1 MGTGDYIC
9 ITMTGGAP
17 WGFRLQGGK
26 EEKQPLQIAKIRNKS
41 KASKAGLCEGDEV
54 ISINGNPCDDLTYSE
69 VIALMEGLADTL
81 QMLIKRSSSGV
92 NETFSPETENG
103 SDIKNEEYKESTTLQ
118 IRTAAPR
125 PHQQLQIIGA
135 THETL
140 QKEQQSDVERDITPS
155 HKIPPK
161 VIEAPKTHFI
171 EVPAFT
177 GEKPGPT
184 VELQLSLL
192 HGKHKGSSVPSLT
205 VLGAEQHKS
214 SEAGA
219 TLPQDGNSWLTAG
232 PTAEKDHAVQWS
244 SRTFQA
250 AGGKEV
256 KATLRA
262 ETKEPSLTKVEVILD
277 CSDRAKEEFGSL
289 AEKGCVD
296 SQVEG
301 GQSEAPPSVVSFGIS
316 SEGTEQGEDD
326 QHSER
331 EHSRPHKHRARHAR
345 LRRSESQSEKRVKEA
360 KSKCK
365 SIALLLT
372 AAPNPNS
379 KGVLMFKK
387 RRQRA
392 RKYTLVSY
400 GTGEL
405 ERYEDEG
412 EEDEGEEGEK
422 ENAFEITL
430 LGTSESEIDEDFFS
444 DIDKEDRIVTFDWDT
459 GLLEVEKKP
468 KSGDEMSQ
476 LLPESKGKGAVMF
489 AKRRQRLDQIT
500 AEQEAMRMQAGHSSS
515 EEHQAATTSESTYKM
530 SSSSYQAKQEESSRV
545 KSHVSKSYIE
555 VSHSHGA
562 AIQQN
567 GIGITPEANLMYPSS
582 EALKTAASNR
592 TAKPFPGVQNRA
604 AAPFSPTR
612 SMTSPLSDLPAPP
625 PYTSVS
631 PPPETLY
638 RTVLSPV
645 AASPAQ
651 PAIWSPTEST
661 EQIASRDERIAVPA
675 KRTGILQEAKRRS
688 TAKPMFTFKDT
699 PKLSPNPALLSLVQN
714 TEGKKGG
721 AAGFESG
728 PEEDY
733 LSLGAE
739 ACNFMQIQ
747 AAKQKVPPPVAPK
760 PSLKVSPTAATP
772 ASPVWSPPAV
782 AVTQPPIFPAPN
794 SPEMAAP
801 APVKTAQPAYPPPQP
816 VNIVQPAYPPPQP
829 VNIAQP
835 AYPPPQPAYSPPQPP
850 STLKL
855 ASPFKGPQT
864 AAAHQNYTPKT
875 TPTTPVGNAVLAGG
889 VGPAFEMPPALSG
902 KGAQLFAKRQ
912 SRMEKYV
919 VDSETVQANMAR
931 AGSPTP
937 SLPASWK
944 YSSNVRAPP
953 PVGYNPIY
961 TPSYPLAA
969 TKPQSK
975 SPAAAKTTKKKPKK
989 ALSSLEVMKHQPYQ
1003 LNSSLFTF
1011 QPPSDNKESALPK
1024 QPAKFDSASA
1034 SKQALPSRSLNAGSP
1049 SNVRES
1055 SVYSVP
1061 AYTSQPFFQSN
1072 ASSPVIESC
1081 ASTGYPSFSKQEP
1094 AASSMFTAPRPKFS
1108 AKKVGVSAQERGG
1121 ERSLSLPG
1129 WPPSATS
1136 RSMSPVSPVV
1146 FQPAPDYFSKPPPA
1160 ADKPG
1165 KRLTPWE
1172 AAAKSPLGLVDD
1184 AFGPQTIQ
1192 ESIAANVVSAA
1203 RRKTL
1208 PAPPDEWKQK
1218 VAYEHPAPS
1227 AHAKLA
1233 SFGRS
1238 QSAAFFPAKSTVS
1251 APSSTAPCSSR
1262 LQYAYYGQRAQT
1274 DPDMVSMDSRSDY
1287 YLSLADSNYNP
1298 LPKGWRRQT

>member
-54 ISINGNPCDDLTYSE
+54 ISINGNPCADLAYSE
-69 VIALMEGLADTL
+69 VITLMEGLTDTL
-81 QMLIKRSSSGV
+81 QMLIKRSSSGA
-92 NETFSPETENG
+92 NETLSPEPGNG
-103 SDIKNEEYKESTTLQ
+103 DNHNIKNSEYKESTTLQ
-118 IRTAAPR
+118 IRTAMQR
-125 PHQQLQIIGA
+125 PPMELQITGA
-135 THETL
+135 TKEMFQT
-140 QKEQQSDVERDITPS
+140 EQQTAVVDSSITKQERETAHS

-161 VIEAPKTHFI
+161 VIEAPKAQLI
-171 EVPAFT
+171 SVPAFSGET
-177 GEKPGPT
+177 GERPVPT
-184 VELQLSLL
+184 VELQLSLS
-192 HGKHKGSSVPSLT
+192 HDRHKGSSVSGLNI
-205 VLGAEQHKS
+205 LGAEKYKC
-214 SEAGA
+214 SEAGSN
-219 TLPQDGNSWLTAG
+219 LQGGSSWVTSA
-232 PTAEKDHAVQWS
+232 PAAERDQSAQYS
-244 SRTFQA
+244 SRTFHIA
-250 AGGKEV
+250 PYKEV
-256 KATLRA
+256 QAVPEA
-262 ETKEPSLTKVEVILD
+262 ETKEPSFTKVEVILD
-277 CSDRAKEEFGSL
+277 CSDREKEASRSL

-331 EHSRPHKHRARHAR
+331 EHNRPHKHRARHAR
-345 LRRSESQSEKRVKEA
+345 LRRSESLSEKQVKEA

-405 ERYEDEG
+405 ERYEDDGEEFEG
-412 EEDEGEEGEK
+412 EEESERD
-422 ENAFEITL
+422 NTFEVTL
-430 LGTSESEIDEDFFS
+430 LGTSESEIDEDLFS
-444 DIDKEDRIVTFDWDT
+444 DLDKEDRIVTFDWDA

-468 KSGDEMSQ
+468 KGVDEMQ
-476 LLPESKGKGAVMF
+476 MLPESKGKGALMF
-489 AKRRQRLDQIT
+489 AKRRQRVDQVT
-500 AEQEAMRMQAGHSSS
+500 AEQEAMKMQGVYSTEQHR
-515 EEHQAATTSESTYKM
+515 EATTTENAPKI
-530 SSSSYQAKQEESSRV
+530 SSSSYQVKQAEASRIQ
-545 KSHVSKSYIE
+545 SHVSKSYIE
-555 VSHSHGA
+555 VSRSHGTT
-562 AIQQN
+562 IQQN
-567 GIGITPEANLMYPSS
+567 GLGGAPEANMLCQSS
-582 EALKTAASNR
+582 EALKSASLNR
-592 TAKPFPGVQNRA
+592 TAKPFLNIQNRAA

-631 PPPETLY
+631 PPPEALY
-638 RTVLSPV
+638 RTALTPV
-645 AASPAQ
+645 ANTAQ
-651 PAIWSPTEST
+651 PALWSPTEST

-675 KRTGILQEAKRRS
+675 KRTGILQEAKKRN
-688 TAKPMFTFKDT
+688 TAKPMFTFKDA
-699 PKLSPNPALLSLVQN
+699 PKVSPNPALLSLVQN
-714 TEGKKGG
+714 SEGKKGT
-721 AAGFESG
+721 ATGFESG

-760 PSLKVSPTAATP
+760 PSLKVSPTDTTP
-772 ASPVWSPPAV
+772 ISPVWSPPAV
-782 AVTQPPIFPAPN
+782 AVAVAQLPVFPAPR
-794 SPEMAAP
+794 SPEVATP
-801 APVKTAQPAYPPPQP
+801 APVKTTK
-816 VNIVQPAYPPPQP
+816 
-829 VNIAQP
+829 
-835 AYPPPQPAYSPPQPP
+835 PAYSPPQPP
-850 STLKL
+850 STLNL
-855 ASPFKGPQT
+855 AGPFKGPQT
-864 AAAHQNYTPKT
+864 AASHQNHTPKM
-875 TPTTPVGNAVLAGG
+875 TPTTPLGNTVLAGG

-931 AGSPTP
+931 ASSPTP

-953 PVGYNPIY
+953 PVAYNPIQS
-961 TPSYPLAA
+961 PSYPPAA

-975 SPAAAKTTKKKPKK
+975 SPGVAKTTKKKPKK

-1003 LNSSLFTF
+1003 LNASLFTF
-1011 QPPSDNKESALPK
+1011 QPPSDNK
-1024 QPAKFDSASA
+1024 QPAKFDSVPA

-1049 SNVRES
+1049 ANVRAS

-1061 AYTSQPFFQSN
+1061 AYSSQPFFQAN

-1081 ASTGYPSFSKQEP
+1081 GSTGYPTFLKQEP
-1094 AASSMFTAPRPKFS
+1094 AVSSSFTTPKPKFS
-1108 AKKVGVSAQERGG
+1108 AKKVGVTAQERDG

-1129 WPPSATS
+1129 WPPSTTLQ
-1136 RSMSPVSPVV
+1136 SMSPVSPVT
-1146 FQPAPDYFSKPPPA
+1146 FQPAPDYFGRPPPA
-1160 ADKPG
+1160 VEKPG

-1208 PAPPDEWKQK
+1208 PAPPDDWKQK
-1218 VAYEHPAPS
+1218 VAYHPPAPS
-1227 AHAKLA
+1227 AHTKLA

-1238 QSAAFFPAKSTVS
+1238 HSAVISPAKSTMS
-1251 APSSTAPCSSR
+1251 APSSTLHCGSR
-1262 LQYAYYGQRAQT
+1262 LQYAYYDQRAQT

-1287 YLSLADSNYNP
+1287 GLSIADSNYNP
-1298 LPKGWRRQT
+1298 YPKGWRRQT

>member
-54 ISINGNPCDDLTYSE
+54 ISINGNPCTDLTYSE
-69 VIALMEGLADTL
+69 VITLMESLTDML
-81 QMLIKRSSSGV
+81 QMLIKRSSSGIS
-92 NETFSPETENG
+92 EALSPEKENG
-103 SDIKNEEYKESTTLQ
+103 RHSEIKNEEYKESTTLQ
-118 IRTAAPR
+118 IRTAVPKV
-125 PHQQLQIIGA
+125 HQELLITGV
-135 THETL
+135 TVETTS
-140 QKEQQSDVERDITPS
+140 KDVEQSHVDFSGTKQERELTPS

-161 VIEAPKTHFI
+161 VIE
-171 EVPAFT
+171 VPEAHLIDMPALT
-177 GEKPGPT
+177 RGNGEKPGPT
-184 VELQLSLL
+184 VELQLSLS
-192 HGKHKGSSVPSLT
+192 HDKPKGTNAPAVT
-205 VLGAEQHKS
+205 VLGTEECKPL
-214 SEAGA
+214 E
-219 TLPQDGNSWLTAG
+219 TG
-232 PTAEKDHAVQWS
+232 PTLLKDGTSWVIPAPATKDPTVQWS
-244 SRTFQA
+244 SRSFQIA
-250 AGGKEV
+250 SGNTGV
-256 KATLRA
+256 KAIHET

-277 CSDRAKEEFGSL
+277 CSSQAKESSRSVS
-289 AEKGCVD
+289 EKGCVD

-316 SEGTEQGEDD
+316 SEGTEQAEDD
-326 QHSER
+326 LHSER

-345 LRRSESQSEKRVKEA
+345 LRRSESLSEKQVKEA

-422 ENAFEITL
+422 ENTFEVTL

-444 DIDKEDRIVTFDWDT
+444 DLDKEDRIVTFDWDT

-476 LLPESKGKGAVMF
+476 LLPDSKGKGALMF
-489 AKRRQRLDQIT
+489 AKRRQRVDQVT
-500 AEQEAMRMQAGHSSS
+500 AEQEAMKMQGMHRSS
-515 EEHQAATTSESTYKM
+515 EEHREATSVESTQKI
-530 SSSSYQAKQEESSRV
+530 SSSLYQAKQEASRV
-545 KSHVSKSYIE
+545 QQSHVSKSYIE
-555 VSHSHGA
+555 VSHSHGTT
-562 AIQQN
+562 IQQN
-567 GIGITPEANLMYPSS
+567 GIGVAPETNMIYPSS
-582 EALKTAASNR
+582 ENLKAASNR

-625 PYTSVS
+625 PYTSAS
-631 PPPETLY
+631 PPPEAMY
-638 RTVLSPV
+638 RTVLTPV
-645 AASPAQ
+645 ATSTTQSTLLSP
-651 PAIWSPTEST
+651 IEST

-688 TAKPMFTFKDT
+688 TAKPMFTFKEA
-699 PKLSPNPALLSLVQN
+699 PKMSPNPALLSLVQH
-714 TEGKKGG
+714 TEGKKGAG
-721 AAGFESG
+721 MGFESG

-747 AAKQKVPPPVAPK
+747 AAKQKIPPPVAPK
-760 PSLKVSPTAATP
+760 PSLKVSPTATTP
-772 ASPVWSPPAV
+772 VSPVWSPPAV
-782 AVTQPPIFPAPN
+782 AITQPPVFPAPN
-794 SPEMAAP
+794 SPEVAAP
-801 APVKTAQPAYPPPQP
+801 GPIKT
-816 VNIVQPAYPPPQP
+816 VQPAYPPPQP
-829 VNIAQP
+829 PTSLN
-835 AYPPPQPAYSPPQPP
+835 
-850 STLKL
+850 L
-855 ASPFKGPQT
+855 ASPLKGPQT
-864 AAAHQNYTPKT
+864 AMSHQNYTPKT
-875 TPTTPVGNAVLAGG
+875 TPTTPLGNSVLAGG

-931 AGSPTP
+931 ASSPTP

-953 PVGYNPIY
+953 PVAYNPIQS
-961 TPSYPLAA
+961 PSYPLAA

-975 SPAAAKTTKKKPKK
+975 SPGASKTTKKKPKK

-1003 LNSSLFTF
+1003 LNASLFTF
-1011 QPPSDNKESALPK
+1011 QPPSDKEGLPK
-1024 QPAKFDSASA
+1024 QPTKFDSLSA
-1034 SKQALPSRSLNAGSP
+1034 SKQALPSRSLDTGSP
-1049 SNVRES
+1049 ANVRAS

-1061 AYTSQPFFQSN
+1061 AYSSQPFSASN

-1081 ASTGYPSFSKQEP
+1081 APTVHSTFLKQES
-1094 AASSMFTAPRPKFS
+1094 ASSSMFTTPRPKFS
-1108 AKKVGVSAQERGG
+1108 AKKVGVTAQV
-1121 ERSLSLPG
+1121 
-1129 WPPSATS
+1129 WKPS
-1136 RSMSPVSPVV
+1136 
-1146 FQPAPDYFSKPPPA
+1146 
-1160 ADKPG
+1160 
-1165 KRLTPWE
+1165 
-1172 AAAKSPLGLVDD
+1172 
-1184 AFGPQTIQ
+1184 TI
-1192 ESIAANVVSAA
+1192 E
-1203 RRKTL
+1203 
-1208 PAPPDEWKQK
+1208 E
-1218 VAYEHPAPS
+1218 
-1227 AHAKLA
+1227 
-1233 SFGRS
+1233 
-1238 QSAAFFPAKSTVS
+1238 
-1251 APSSTAPCSSR
+1251 
-1262 LQYAYYGQRAQT
+1262 
-1274 DPDMVSMDSRSDY
+1274 
-1287 YLSLADSNYNP
+1287 
-1298 LPKGWRRQT
+1298 

>member
-9 ITMTGGAP
+9 ITMTGGSP

-54 ISINGNPCDDLTYSE
+54 ISINGNPCADLTYAE
-69 VIALMEGLADTL
+69 VITLMEGLADTL

-92 NETFSPETENG
+92 NETLSPETENG
-103 SDIKNEEYKESTTLQ
+103 NCGDIKNEEYKESTTLQ
-118 IRTAAPR
+118 IRTAVAR
-125 PHQQLQIIGA
+125 PHRELQITGGLTEEA
-135 THETL
+135 L
-140 QKEQQSDVERDITPS
+140 QKDVERSDVDFSGTKQEGELS
-155 HKIPPK
+155 HCHKIPPK
-161 VIEAPKTHFI
+161 VIEAPKAHFI
-171 EVPAFT
+171 DVPAFSGGT
-177 GEKPGPT
+177 GETAGPT
-184 VELQLSLL
+184 VELQLSLSYDQ
-192 HGKHKGSSVPSLT
+192 HKGICTPGLS
-205 VLGAEQHKS
+205 VLGAEQGKP
-214 SEAGA
+214 SETGPG
-219 TLPQDGNSWLTAG
+219 LLQDGTSWVTAAPG
-232 PTAEKDHAVQWS
+232 AEKDPAIQWS
-244 SRTFQA
+244 SRTFKIA
-250 AGGKEV
+250 SSKEV
-256 KATLRA
+256 KATHGV

-277 CSDRAKEEFGSL
+277 CSDRVKEASRSL
-289 AEKGCVD
+289 TEKGCVD
-296 SQVEG
+296 SQGEG

-345 LRRSESQSEKRVKEA
+345 LRRSESQSEKQVKEA

-405 ERYEDEG
+405 ERYEDE
-412 EEDEGEEGEK
+412 EDEGEEGDK
-422 ENAFEITL
+422 ENAFEVTL

-444 DIDKEDRIVTFDWDT
+444 DLDKEDRIVTFDWDT
-459 GLLEVEKKP
+459 GILEVEKKP

-476 LLPESKGKGAVMF
+476 LLPESKGKGALMF
-489 AKRRQRLDQIT
+489 AKRRQRVDQVT
-500 AEQEAMRMQAGHSSS
+500 AEQEAMKMQAVHRSS
-515 EEHQAATTSESTYKM
+515 EEHREAASMESTTKKI
-530 SSSSYQAKQEESSRV
+530 SSSSYQAKHEEASRV
-545 KSHVSKSYIE
+545 QQSHISKSYIE
-555 VSHSHGA
+555 VSHRHGTA
-562 AIQQN
+562 VQQN
-567 GIGITPEANLMYPSS
+567 GIGIAPETNMMYPSS
-582 EALKTAASNR
+582 EALKSPASNR

-612 SMTSPLSDLPAPP
+612 SMTSPLSDLPVPP

-631 PPPETLY
+631 PPPEALY
-638 RTVLSPV
+638 RTVLTPV
-645 AASPAQ
+645 ATSTTQSPL
-651 PAIWSPTEST
+651 WSPTEST

-688 TAKPMFTFKDT
+688 TAKPMFTFKEA
-699 PKLSPNPALLSLVQN
+699 PKVSPNPALLSLVQN
-714 TEGKKGG
+714 TEGKKG
-721 AAGFESG
+721 AATGFESG

-760 PSLKVSPTAATP
+760 PSLKVSPTATTP
-772 ASPVWSPPAV
+772 VSPVWSPPAIAV
-782 AVTQPPIFPAPN
+782 AHSPIFPAPN
-794 SPEMAAP
+794 SPEVATP
-801 APVKTAQPAYPPPQP
+801 AVIKISQPAYPPPQP
-816 VNIVQPAYPPPQP
+816 
-829 VNIAQP
+829 
-835 AYPPPQPAYSPPQPP
+835 P
-850 STLKL
+850 STLNL
-855 ASPFKGPQT
+855 AGPFKGPQKPSP
-864 AAAHQNYTPKT
+864 HQNYTPKP
-875 TPTTPVGNAVLAGG
+875 TPTTPLGNAVLAGG

-919 VDSETVQANMAR
+919 VDSETVQANLAR
-931 AGSPTP
+931 ASSPTP

-953 PVGYNPIY
+953 PVAYNPIHS
-961 TPSYPLAA
+961 PSYPLAA
-969 TKPQSK
+969 TKPQPK
-975 SPAAAKTTKKKPKK
+975 SSGVAKTTKKKPKK

-1003 LNSSLFTF
+1003 LNASLFTF
-1011 QPPSDNKESALPK
+1011 QPPSDKEHLLPK
-1024 QPAKFDSASA
+1024 QPAKIDSLSA

-1049 SNVRES
+1049 SNVRAS

-1061 AYTSQPFFQSN
+1061 AYSSQPFFPSN

-1081 ASTGYPSFSKQEP
+1081 ASTGYPIFLKQEP
-1094 AASSMFTAPRPKFS
+1094 ASSSTFTTPKPKFS
-1108 AKKVGVSAQERGG
+1108 AKKVGVTAQERGY
-1121 ERSLSLPG
+1121 EQSLSVPG
-1129 WPPSATS
+1129 WVSS
-1136 RSMSPVSPVV
+1136 RSMSPISPVM
-1146 FQPAPDYFSKPPPA
+1146 FQAAPDYFSKPSSVV
-1160 ADKPG
+1160 DKPG

-1184 AFGPQTIQ
+1184 AFGPQTME
-1192 ESIAANVVSAA
+1192 ESIVANVVSAA

-1208 PAPPDEWKQK
+1208 PAPPDDWKQK

-1238 QSAAFFPAKSTVS
+1238 HSAAIFPAKSTMS
-1251 APSSTAPCSSR
+1251 APSSSVHCGSR
-1262 LQYAYYGQRAQT
+1262 LQHAYYGQRART

-1287 YLSLADSNYNP
+1287 CLSIADSNYNP
-1298 LPKGWRRQT
+1298 HPKGWRRQT

>member
-1 MGTGDYIC
+1 MKMGTGDYIC

-26 EEKQPLQIAKIRNKS
+26 DEKQPLQIAKIRNKS
-41 KASKAGLCEGDEV
+41 KASSAGLCEGDEV
-54 ISINGNPCDDLTYSE
+54 VSINGNPCADLTYSE
-69 VIALMEGLADTL
+69 VITLMEGLADTL

-92 NETFSPETENG
+92 SETLSLEKENG
-103 SDIKNEEYKESTTLQ
+103 RHIETKNEEYKESTTLQ
-118 IRTAAPR
+118 IRTAVPKAPQELLITR
-125 PHQQLQIIGA
+125 VIEASAP
-135 THETL
+135 
-140 QKEQQSDVERDITPS
+140 KDVEQSCVGFSGTNQERELTHC
-155 HKIPPK
+155 HKIPLK
-161 VIEAPKTHFI
+161 VIEAPEAHLI
-171 EVPAFT
+171 NMPAFT
-177 GEKPGPT
+177 GWTGESPGPT
-184 VELQLSLL
+184 VELKLSLSHDNL
-192 HGKHKGSSVPSLT
+192 KGSNASAVT
-205 VLGAEQHKS
+205 VLGTEDHKPL
-214 SEAGA
+214 EI
-219 TLPQDGNSWLTAG
+219 G
-232 PTAEKDHAVQWS
+232 PTLLKDGTSWVTPDPEIKKDSAAQWS
-244 SRTFQA
+244 SRSFQIA
-250 AGGKEV
+250 SGNKEV
-256 KATLRA
+256 KAFYGA

-277 CSDRAKEEFGSL
+277 CSNQAKEGSGSP

-296 SQVEG
+296 SPLEG
-301 GQSEAPPSVVSFGIS
+301 GQLEAPPSVVSFGIS
-316 SEGTEQGEDD
+316 SEGTEQGDED

-345 LRRSESQSEKRVKEA
+345 LRRSESLSEKQVKEA

-412 EEDEGEEGEK
+412 EEDEEEEGDK
-422 ENAFEITL
+422 ENTFEVTL

-444 DIDKEDRIVTFDWDT
+444 DLDKEDRIVTFDWDT

-476 LLPESKGKGAVMF
+476 LLPDSKGKGALMF
-489 AKRRQRLDQIT
+489 AKRRQRVDQVT
-500 AEQEAMRMQAGHSSS
+500 AEQEAMKMQGMHRSS
-515 EEHQAATTSESTYKM
+515 EEHQEITSMENTHKM
-530 SSSSYQAKQEESSRV
+530 SSSIYQSKQEASRV
-545 KSHVSKSYIE
+545 QQSHVSKSYIE
-555 VSHSHGA
+555 VSRSHGT

-567 GIGITPEANLMYPSS
+567 GIGVAPETNMIYPSS
-582 EALKTAASNR
+582 ATSNR
-592 TAKPFPGVQNRA
+592 MAKPFPGVQNRA

-631 PPPETLY
+631 PPPEAMY
-638 RTVLSPV
+638 RTVLTPVATSTTQSTLLSPV
-645 AASPAQ
+645 
-651 PAIWSPTEST
+651 EST

-675 KRTGILQEAKRRS
+675 IRTGILQEAKRRN
-688 TAKPMFTFKDT
+688 TAKPMFTFKEA
-699 PKLSPNPALLSLVQN
+699 PKMTPNPALLSLVQN
-714 TEGKKGG
+714 TEGKKGVPV
-721 AAGFESG
+721 GFESG

-747 AAKQKVPPPVAPK
+747 AAKQKIPPPVAPK
-760 PSLKVSPTAATP
+760 PSLKVSPTATTP
-772 ASPVWSPPAV
+772 VSPVWSPPAV
-782 AVTQPPIFPAPN
+782 AVTQPSAFPAPH
-794 SPEMAAP
+794 SPEVAVP
-801 APVKTAQPAYPPPQP
+801 APVKTVQPIYPPPQP
-816 VNIVQPAYPPPQP
+816 PTTLNLT
-829 VNIAQP
+829 
-835 AYPPPQPAYSPPQPP
+835 SP
-850 STLKL
+850 L
-855 ASPFKGPQT
+855 KGPQI
-864 AAAHQNYTPKT
+864 AASHQNYTPRA
-875 TPTTPVGNAVLAGG
+875 TPTTPLGNSVLAGG

-931 AGSPTP
+931 ASSPTP

-953 PVGYNPIY
+953 PVAYNPIQS
-961 TPSYPLAA
+961 PSYPLAA
-969 TKPQSK
+969 TKQQSK
-975 SPAAAKTTKKKPKK
+975 SPGAAKTTKKKPKK

-1003 LNSSLFTF
+1003 LNASLFTF
-1011 QPPSDNKESALPK
+1011 QPPSDNKEGVPK
-1024 QPAKFDSASA
+1024 QPTKFD

-1049 SNVRES
+1049 SNVRAS

-1061 AYTSQPFFQSN
+1061 TYSSQPFSPSN

-1081 ASTGYPSFSKQEP
+1081 APTVHSTFPKQESP
-1094 AASSMFTAPRPKFS
+1094 ASSMFTTPKPKFS
-1108 AKKVGVSAQERGG
+1108 AKKVGVTAQGRGS
-1121 ERSLSLPG
+1121 ERSLSISG
-1129 WPPSATS
+1129 WPPSTTL
-1136 RSMSPVSPVV
+1136 RSMSPISPGM
-1146 FQPAPDYFSKPPPA
+1146 FQPAPDYFSKPMPTG

-1208 PAPPDEWKQK
+1208 PAPPDDWKQK

-1227 AHAKLA
+1227 AHTKL
-1233 SFGRS
+1233 SSIGRS
-1238 QSAAFFPAKSTVS
+1238 HSATVYPPKSTMS
-1251 APSSTAPCSSR
+1251 APSSTTHSSSR
-1262 LQYAYYGQRAQT
+1262 LQHAYYDQRTRT
-1274 DPDMVSMDSRSDY
+1274 DPDVLSMSSRSDY
-1287 YLSLADSNYNP
+1287 CLSISDPNYNP
-1298 LPKGWRRQT
+1298 HPKGWRRQT

>member
-54 ISINGNPCDDLTYSE
+54 ISINGTPCADLSYAE
-69 VIALMEGLADTL
+69 VIALMEGLSDTL
-81 QMLIKRSSSGV
+81 QMLIKRSSSGP
-92 NETFSPETENG
+92 NETLHPETENG
-103 SDIKNEEYKESTTLQ
+103 ERNEIKNEDYKESTTLH
-118 IRTAAPR
+118 IRTAVPR
-125 PHQQLQIIGA
+125 PHQELLITTGA
-135 THETL
+135 IPKVVE
-140 QKEQQSDVERDITPS
+140 QSDMDFSRVKQERELTYC

-161 VIEAPKTHFI
+161 VIEAPRAQLIDISTFTGG
-171 EVPAFT
+171 T

-184 VELQLSLL
+184 VELQLSFSQGR
-192 HGKHKGSSVPSLT
+192 HQGSSAAGLT
-205 VLGAEQHKS
+205 VLEAEQCMP
-214 SEAGA
+214 SE
-219 TLPQDGNSWLTAG
+219 TRPTSLQDGTGWVSATA
-232 PTAEKDHAVQWS
+232 PATEKDPAAPQQS
-244 SRTFQA
+244 SQIFQIA
-250 AGGKEV
+250 SGKEA
-256 KATLRA
+256 KIIHRD
-262 ETKEPSLTKVEVILD
+262 ETKEPPLTRVEVILD
-277 CSDRAKEEFGSL
+277 CSDRGEEASRSL
-289 AEKGCVD
+289 VEKGCVD

-301 GQSEAPPSVVSFGIS
+301 GPSEAPPSVVSFGIS
-316 SEGTEQGEDD
+316 SEGTEHGEDG

-345 LRRSESQSEKRVKEA
+345 LRRSESLSEKQVKEA

-412 EEDEGEEGEK
+412 EEDEGDEGEK
-422 ENAFEITL
+422 ENAFEVTL

-444 DIDKEDRIVTFDWDT
+444 DLEKENRIVTFDWDT

-476 LLPESKGKGAVMF
+476 LLPDSKGKGALMF
-489 AKRRQRLDQIT
+489 AKRRQRVDQVT
-500 AEQEAMRMQAGHSSS
+500 AEQEAMKVQAVHSHS
-515 EEHQAATTSESTYKM
+515 EEHQEATTRESTQKI
-530 SSSSYQAKQEESSRV
+530 SSSLYQTKQDASRV
-545 KSHVSKSYIE
+545 QQSHVSKSYIE
-555 VSHSHGA
+555 VSHSHNTP
-562 AIQQN
+562 IQQN
-567 GIGITPEANLMYPSS
+567 GIGVAPETNAMYPSS
-582 EALKTAASNR
+582 EAFKTATLNR

-625 PYTSVS
+625 PYASVS

-638 RTVLSPV
+638 RTVLTPV
-645 AASPAQ
+645 ATSTTQ
-651 PAIWSPTEST
+651 STLLSPTEST

-675 KRTGILQEAKRRS
+675 IRTGILQDAKRRS
-688 TAKPMFTFKDT
+688 TAKPMFTFKEA
-699 PKLSPNPALLSLVQN
+699 PKVSPNPALLSLVQN
-714 TEGKKGG
+714 TEGKKGAG
-721 AAGFESG
+721 AGFESG

-760 PSLKVSPTAATP
+760 PSLKVSPTTTTP
-772 ASPVWSPPAV
+772 IPPVWSPPAV
-782 AVTQPPIFPAPN
+782 AQPPVFPSPN
-794 SPEMAAP
+794 SPQEAAP
-801 APVKTAQPAYPPPQP
+801 APVKMAQPAYPPPQP
-816 VNIVQPAYPPPQP
+816 PTSLN
-829 VNIAQP
+829 
-835 AYPPPQPAYSPPQPP
+835 
-850 STLKL
+850 L
-855 ASPFKGPQT
+855 AGPFKGPQT
-864 AAAHQNYTPKT
+864 ASLHQNYTPKT
-875 TPTTPVGNAVLAGG
+875 TPVTPVGNSALAGG
-889 VGPAFEMPPALSG
+889 MGPAFEMPPAMSG

-931 AGSPTP
+931 SSSPTP

-953 PVGYNPIY
+953 PVAYNPIQS
-961 TPSYPLAA
+961 PSYPLAA
-969 TKPQSK
+969 TKSQSK
-975 SPAAAKTTKKKPKK
+975 SPGAAKNTKKKPKK

-1003 LNSSLFTF
+1003 LNASLFTF
-1011 QPPSDNKESALPK
+1011 QPPSEHKEGLLK
-1024 QPAKFDSASA
+1024 QPTKFDSVSA
-1034 SKQALPSRSLNAGSP
+1034 SKPALPSRSLNADSP
-1049 SNVRES
+1049 SNVRSS

-1061 AYTSQPFFQSN
+1061 AYSSQPFFPSN
-1072 ASSPVIESC
+1072 ASSPIIESC
-1081 ASTGYPSFSKQEP
+1081 ASTGYPTFSKQEP
-1094 AASSMFTAPRPKFS
+1094 MASSTFSAPRPKFS
-1108 AKKVGVSAQERGG
+1108 AKKVGVTAQERAS
-1121 ERSLSLPG
+1121 ERSFSVPG
-1129 WPPSATS
+1129 WHSSATS
-1136 RSMSPVSPVV
+1136 RSMSPVSPAM
-1146 FQPAPDYFSKPPPA
+1146 FQPASDSFSKLPTA
-1160 ADKPG
+1160 VHKPG

-1184 AFGPQTIQ
+1184 AFAPQTIQ

-1208 PAPPDEWKQK
+1208 PAPPDDWKQK

-1227 AHAKLA
+1227 VHAKLP

-1238 QSAAFFPAKSTVS
+1238 YSAAVFPAKSTMS
-1251 APSSTAPCSSR
+1251 APSSTAHCGSR
-1262 LQYAYYGQRAQT
+1262 LQHAYYNQRART
-1274 DPDMVSMDSRSDY
+1274 DPDVISMDSRSDY
-1287 YLSLADSNYNP
+1287 CLSIADSNYNP
-1298 LPKGWRRQT
+1298 HPKGWRRQT